1 MTSTSARFALRVAIE
16 VNPPWRRAMA
26 YSRYVPL
33 NAERHVR
40 TTLNGASRRLKRHH
54 SIAINT
60 IEDRIKGTT

>member
-33 NAERHVR
+33 NAERHVQ
-40 TTLNGASRRLKRHH
+40 
-54 SIAINT
+54 T
-60 IEDRIKGTT
+60 ITAYRGD